1 MAKASKNIS
10 ENLSRFVLISGP
22 RGSQK
27 TLLMTHYVVKL
38 LLKSFYLRE
47 LRGIEKR
54 VWTNYPVGFNF
65 RSKLDG
71 KVHHL
76 ESEPLN
82 MQALYLFDHSLA
94 NGWAFIDEIDQWYD
108 RQGWSEVTQRLTS
121 AALTQIRKRHLSL
134 GATIQDADWL
144 NSRGQFQLDIGISCR
159 EAAFTPWGRKVGLGL
174 GERSFLTSRDISGV
188 MTGFMFKETERTY
201 SSDFV
206 GKQFWNCYDTD
217 YQFDPM
223 ESKTKYKIKRPT
235 REFELTDGG
244 YRELNDDLDEI
255 TPYKSGKKDSNQVL
269 IADLVHELVESGTKT
284 LSRSEF
290 WLKAGDKG
298 FVSTSGS
305 ITKAGMVLA
314 SLGVDKGD
322 KSYSFE
328 NLIKRNQLVSS
339 LPPTI
344 KHPPTPPKSNTD
356 ETQPVV
362 PSSTRQYTH
371 SRASKKKSL
380 AKAGKK

>member
-1 MAKASKNIS
+1 VGPLGDGLAGAIRKMANKNIS

-27 TLLMTHYVVKL
+27 TLLMTQYVVRQ
-38 LLKSFYLRE
+38 LLKSYYLKE
-47 LRGIEKR
+47 LRGIEKK

-76 ESEPLN
+76 EPEPLN

-94 NGWAFIDEIDQWYD
+94 NGWAYIDEIDQWYD

-144 NSRGQFQLDIGISCR
+144 NARGQFQLDISISCR

-174 GERSFLTSRDISGV
+174 GERSFLITRDISGV
-188 MTGFMFKETERTY
+188 MTGFTYKETGRTY
-201 SSDFV
+201 SSDFA

-223 ESKTKYKIKRPT
+223 ESKTKYKIKRPV
-235 REFELTDGG
+235 REFELTEEG
-244 YRELNDDLDEI
+244 YRPLKDDKEDI
-255 TPYKSGKKDSNQVL
+255 TPFQSGKKDINQVL
-269 IADLVHELVESGTKT
+269 IADLVHELLEKGTKS
-284 LSRSEF
+284 LGRSDF
-290 WLKAGDKG
+290 WRLAGEKG
-298 FVSTSGS
+298 FISTPGTIS
-305 ITKAGMVLA
+305 KAGMIL
-314 SLGVDKGD
+314 SSMGVDKGV
-322 KSYSFE
+322 KNYSFE
-328 NLIKRNQLVSS
+328 NLLMKKGVV
-339 LPPTI
+339 PPTLKESPI
-344 KHPPTPPKSNTD
+344 PP
-356 ETQPVV
+356 ETLEA
-362 PSSTRQYTH
+362 SK
-371 SRASKKKSL
+371 ASKKLVAAS
-380 AKAGKK
+380 KK